1 MKIQIAQ
8 PSDCF
13 ELTTVEITSKKTSI
27 PDLIDPIEIDLDLR
41 FQRWKNYFNRLSPSS
56 SKPERI
62 VLKAIIDHKIIGY
75 LAGHLSTRYGK
86 DAEIQSFYILKNHQ
100 RKGIGLAL
108 LTNFSKWLK
117 TQNAQSVCVGIEPEN
132 PYRAFYLKYGGQLL
146 NPHWIYWDDLAL
158 GLLQKNTNIASG

>member
-1 MKIQIAQ
+1 MKIEIAQ
-8 PSDCF
+8 PSDGF
-13 ELTTVEITSKKTSI
+13 ELTTVEIASKKTSI
-27 PDLIDPIEIDLDLR
+27 PNSIDSIEVDFDLR
-41 FQRWKNYFNRLSPSS
+41 FQRWQNYFKGLSPSS

-62 VLKAIIDHKIIGY
+62 VLKALIDQKIIGY

-100 RKGIGLAL
+100 RKGIGHAL

-117 TQNAQSVCVGIEPEN
+117 TQNAHSVCVGGEPKN

-146 NPHWIYWDDLAL
+146 NPHWIYWDDLL
-158 GLLQKNTNIASG
+158 INIKP